1 MSAIRAAHSAT
12 RAFQVPVGRCGTIV
26 TGTSKSFGIGALA
39 VRLVPAPPIVLA
51 QPDLLLPQAPLSS
64 LKLFGL
70 GALIHILYSELAVR
84 GGMAIR
90 VEVIMPTVKQLA
102 AIAIAIAMAIVG
114 ASALGISSA
123 DHSAT
128 RVGASRITPA
138 KADFR
143 LDDHQRLRTMLLGR
157 NALGRP

>member
-1 MSAIRAAHSAT
+1 
-12 RAFQVPVGRCGTIV
+12 
-26 TGTSKSFGIGALA
+26 
-39 VRLVPAPPIVLA
+39 
-51 QPDLLLPQAPLSS
+51 
-64 LKLFGL
+64 
-70 GALIHILYSELAVR
+70 
-84 GGMAIR
+84 MAIR

-102 AIAIAIAMAIVG
+102 AIAIAIAMAIVA
-114 ASALGISSA
+114 ASAFGIGAA
-123 DHSAT
+123 DHSPM

>member
-1 MSAIRAAHSAT
+1 M
-12 RAFQVPVGRCGTIV
+12 PE
-26 TGTSKSFGIGALA
+26 
-39 VRLVPAPPIVLA
+39 
-51 QPDLLLPQAPLSS
+51 
-64 LKLFGL
+64 LFGL
-70 GALIHILYSELAVR
+70 RALIHIRCSELGVR
-84 GGMAIR
+84 DGMAIR

-102 AIAIAIAMAIVG
+102 AIAIAIAMAIVA
-114 ASALGISSA
+114 ASALGISAA

>member
-1 MSAIRAAHSAT
+1 
-12 RAFQVPVGRCGTIV
+12 
-26 TGTSKSFGIGALA
+26 
-39 VRLVPAPPIVLA
+39 
-51 QPDLLLPQAPLSS
+51 
-64 LKLFGL
+64 
-70 GALIHILYSELAVR
+70 
-84 GGMAIR
+84 MAIR

-114 ASALGISSA
+114 ASALGISAA

-128 RVGASRITPA
+128 RVGTSRITPA

>member
-1 MSAIRAAHSAT
+1 
-12 RAFQVPVGRCGTIV
+12 
-26 TGTSKSFGIGALA
+26 
-39 VRLVPAPPIVLA
+39 
-51 QPDLLLPQAPLSS
+51 
-64 LKLFGL
+64 
-70 GALIHILYSELAVR
+70 
-84 GGMAIR
+84 
-90 VEVIMPTVKQLA
+90 
-102 AIAIAIAMAIVG
+102 MAIVA
-114 ASALGISSA
+114 ASALGISAA

>member
-1 MSAIRAAHSAT
+1 
-12 RAFQVPVGRCGTIV
+12 
-26 TGTSKSFGIGALA
+26 
-39 VRLVPAPPIVLA
+39 
-51 QPDLLLPQAPLSS
+51 
-64 LKLFGL
+64 
-70 GALIHILYSELAVR
+70 
-84 GGMAIR
+84 
-90 VEVIMPTVKQLA
+90 
-102 AIAIAIAMAIVG
+102 MAIVG
-114 ASALGISSA
+114 ASALGISAA

>member
-1 MSAIRAAHSAT
+1 
-12 RAFQVPVGRCGTIV
+12 
-26 TGTSKSFGIGALA
+26 
-39 VRLVPAPPIVLA
+39 
-51 QPDLLLPQAPLSS
+51 
-64 LKLFGL
+64 
-70 GALIHILYSELAVR
+70 
-84 GGMAIR
+84 

-128 RVGASRITPA
+128 RVGASRITAA

>member
-1 MSAIRAAHSAT
+1 VVWR
-12 RAFQVPVGRCGTIV
+12 
-26 TGTSKSFGIGALA
+26 
-39 VRLVPAPPIVLA
+39 
-51 QPDLLLPQAPLSS
+51 
-64 LKLFGL
+64 
-70 GALIHILYSELAVR
+70 
-84 GGMAIR
+84 IR

-114 ASALGISSA
+114 ASAFGIRAA

-143 LDDHQRLRTMLLGR
+143 LDDHQRLRAMLLGKER
-157 NALGRP
+157 IGPPLR